1 MHTYTLVY
9 ALTSF
14 ERRRLIH
21 DFSCLC
27 AYVNSTVHS
36 RKAFPWVVH
45 SSHHASCE
53 VWAFIRLHLHGNEME
68 LMKCMME
75 PLQTTGPLRC
85 SGIAFASERT
95 QFVLVRSHACAQ
107 VPHSSSS
114 LWINIKEH
122 IRANRTRSLST
133 VFIHSLTQRTWL
145 KFTWNQTCV
154 KSKLLIC
161 LPEEHPSLH
170 YVSHSLSL
178 SSVCSCIFE
187 AFHSLLQSDDAFSF
201 FSFRNALVYV
211 FFYSCVS
218 CSLKYIC
225 VYERRAKRILGS
237 LFHAAHLTEIGA
249 RRGEFLNFLRIIL
262 KHKKIKWMR
271 FCM

>member
-1 MHTYTLVY
+1 
-9 ALTSF
+9 
-14 ERRRLIH
+14 
-21 DFSCLC
+21 
-27 AYVNSTVHS
+27 
-36 RKAFPWVVH
+36 
-45 SSHHASCE
+45 
-53 VWAFIRLHLHGNEME
+53 
-68 LMKCMME
+68 MME

-178 SSVCSCIFE
+178 RFVR
-187 AFHSLLQSDDAFSF
+187 AFSKRFILF
-201 FSFRNALVYV
+201 FSQTMRFRSSRSETHSCMYFSILALVV
-211 FFYSCVS
+211 
-218 CSLKYIC
+218 
-225 VYERRAKRILGS
+225 R
-237 LFHAAHLTEIGA
+237 
-249 RRGEFLNFLRIIL
+249 
-262 KHKKIKWMR
+262 
-271 FCM
+271 

>member
-1 MHTYTLVY
+1 
-9 ALTSF
+9 
-14 ERRRLIH
+14 
-21 DFSCLC
+21 
-27 AYVNSTVHS
+27 
-36 RKAFPWVVH
+36 
-45 SSHHASCE
+45 
-53 VWAFIRLHLHGNEME
+53 
-68 LMKCMME
+68 ME

-170 YVSHSLSL
+170 YVSHSLSFFGL
-178 SSVCSCIFE
+178 FVHFRSVSFSSSVRRCVFVLLVQKRTRVCIF
-187 AFHSLLQSDDAFSF
+187 L
-201 FSFRNALVYV
+201 
-211 FFYSCVS
+211 
-218 CSLKYIC
+218 
-225 VYERRAKRILGS
+225 
-237 LFHAAHLTEIGA
+237 
-249 RRGEFLNFLRIIL
+249 FLR
-262 KHKKIKWMR
+262 
-271 FCM
+271 